1 MTTQQADDLGLSDL
15 ERQSYFRVGRAK
27 ANRTPPELAKWS
39 RVVSKILANGD
50 NVGALEAWQYPDAF
64 ANVTTT
70 DMYAIRDLAT
80 KEDFRADSRAKN
92 WIGKAIAERLNLN
105 PANKAD
111 LAKTKRILKT
121 WIGNGVLAIDTRE
134 DDHRKQRDY
143 IIPGRLKDG
152 SKHIPDADE

>member
-1 MTTQQADDLGLSDL
+1 MQYRTAITWVRLRLG
-15 ERQSYFRVGRAK
+15 
-27 ANRTPPELAKWS
+27 NIPTPSPT
-39 RVVSKILANGD
+39 
-50 NVGALEAWQYPDAF
+50 
-64 ANVTTT
+64 VTTA

-105 PANKAD
+105 LANKAD
-111 LAKTKRILKT
+111 LAQTKRILKT
-121 WIGNGVLAIDTRE
+121 WIGNGVLAIDAHE
-134 DDHRKQRDY
+134 DDQRKKRDY

>member
-1 MTTQQADDLGLSDL
+1 
-15 ERQSYFRVGRAK
+15 
-27 ANRTPPELAKWS
+27 KWS

-64 ANVTTT
+64 ANVTTA
-70 DMYAIRDLAT
+70 DMYAIRDLAS
-80 KEDFRADSRAKN
+80 KQDFRADSRAKN

-121 WIGNGVLAIDTRE
+121 WIGNGVLAIDTHE
-134 DDHRKQRDY
+134 DDQRKKRDY
-143 IIPGRLKDG
+143 IVPGRLKDG
-152 SKHIPDADE
+152 TGHIANVDDEA

>member
-1 MTTQQADDLGLSDL
+1 
-15 ERQSYFRVGRAK
+15 
-27 ANRTPPELAKWS
+27 
-39 RVVSKILANGD
+39 
-50 NVGALEAWQYPDAF
+50 
-64 ANVTTT
+64 
-70 DMYAIRDLAT
+70 MYAIRDLAT

-105 PANKAD
+105 LANKAD
-111 LAKTKRILKT
+111 LAQTKRILKT
-121 WIGNGVLAIDTRE
+121 WIGNGVLAIDTRD